1 MSFDKICQ
9 VFTQLIISLAETR
22 FTGEITIRLKWQE
35 GGIRAV
41 ETERR
46 EVLK

>member
-1 MSFDKICQ
+1 MSFDKICDL
-9 VFTQLIISLAETR
+9 FRQLIISLAETR
-22 FTGEITIRLKWQE
+22 FSGEMTIRLKWQE

-46 EVLK
+46 EILK